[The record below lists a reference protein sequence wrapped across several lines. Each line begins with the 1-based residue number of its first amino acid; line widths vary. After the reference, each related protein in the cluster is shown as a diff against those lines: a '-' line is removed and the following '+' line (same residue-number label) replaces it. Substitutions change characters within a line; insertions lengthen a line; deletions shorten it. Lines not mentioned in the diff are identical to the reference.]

1 METENPEVLTPSK
14 RKRDENDKDVKHE
27 SGLSRVSKE
36 PVMLSSQTGVAFAV
50 RDLAAKTL
58 EDSGEIT
65 FKSFTNDGA
74 DESSEALICL
84 KNIFSNQLPKMPKE
98 YIVRLVFDR
107 RHISLAILRWGK
119 IIGGICYRP
128 YFEQRFAEIA
138 FCAISSTEQVRGYGT
153 RLMNHLKHK
162 VQEENIEYF
171 LTYADNYAIGY
182 FQKQG
187 FTKQINMSR
196 ERWLGYIKDYD
207 GGTLMECYI
216 HPAMDFLNIPQII
229 AKQRAYIIQRSQERS
244 RSHVRY
250 PGLQLFKGGSRIAS
264 ITDIPGVLEAGWSA
278 QSVLKGGTE
287 RDRHSSQVKVTAT
300 LKGYYERIRGSPFH
314 WPFIKPVDRAEAP
327 DYYHTI
333 KNPVDLL
340 TISNRIRDGDYYRS
354 KEMLGADL
362 RRMVSNCKRYNPDDT
377 SEYHVAAVQL
387 EKLISEVFS
396 VSATALLASSDNTS
410 STYPTVAE

>member
-1 METENPEVLTPSK
+1 MDLDLIAESADLLTPNK
-14 RKRDENDKDVKHE
+14 RKRESDEKDNKQETEIQKVLKSE
-27 SGLSRVSKE
+27 STI
-36 PVMLSSQTGVAFAV
+36 SSPQTGVAFAI
-50 RDLAAKTL
+50 RDLAAKNL
-58 EDSGEIT
+58 EDSGEIS
-65 FKSFTNDGA
+65 FKSYTNDGA

-187 FTKQINMSR
+187 FTKNLMMPR
-196 ERWLGYIKDYD
+196 ERWQGYIKDYD

-229 AKQRAYIIQRSQERS
+229 AKQRAYILQRMQDRSQ
-244 RSHVRY
+244 SHVRY
-250 PGLQLFKGGSRIAS
+250 PGLQLFKGGERIACV
-264 ITDIPGVLEAGWSA
+264 TDIPGVLEAGWSA
-278 QSVLKGGTE
+278 QHVLKGATE
-287 RDRHSSQVKVTAT
+287 RDRHISQAKITTNLKT
-300 LKGYYERIRGSPFH
+300 LYDRIRGSPYH
-314 WPFIKPVDRAEAP
+314 WPFLNPVDPVEVP
-327 DYYHTI
+327 DYYTI
-333 KNPVDLL
+333 VKNPIDLQ
-340 TISNRIRDGDYYRS
+340 TIGLRIRDGDFYRS
-354 KEMLGADL
+354 KEMLGADFC
-362 RRMVSNCKRYNPDDT
+362 RMVNNCKMYNPDET
-377 SEYHVAAVQL
+377 NEYHAAAVQL
-387 EKLISEVFS
+387 EKLILEVFNVSS
-396 VSATALLASSDNTS
+396 VPTQMV
-410 STYPTVAE
+410 STEITD